1 MQRRWHG
8 ISGHDRWR
16 RLGLMPLPLII
27 AAAIALVLLA
37 LAGLRWRTARS
48 RRGLAPPVT
57 EAEARAHAL
66 PLTKSVLSV
75 GPSSQDQVSR
85 DL

>member
-1 MQRRWHG
+1 M
-8 ISGHDRWR
+8 
-16 RLGLMPLPLII
+16 GLMPLLI
-27 AAAIALVLLA
+27 AAAIALVFLA

-66 PLTKSVLSV
+66 PLTRSVLSV
-75 GPSSQDQVSR
+75 GPSSPDRVTR